1 MSQSI
6 NDDFL
11 FADAH
16 VHFYDMNHPTLHYG
30 HWQPDEDHQPR
41 VEEGNVGTR

>member
-11 FADAH
+11 LAEAH
-16 VHFYDMNHPTLHYG
+16 VHFYDMNHPTLDYG
-30 HWQPDEDHQPR
+30 FWLPDEDHPVLGAQ
-41 VEEGNVGTR
+41 TRKLGE